1 VNLSDVLS
9 NSKRRRAAKRRGRG
23 RGTGLGKT
31 AGRGHK
37 GAAAR
42 SGFKHRYHYEG
53 GQIPMIRHM
62 PKRGFSN
69 VRFETRHD
77 VINLGDLEKHFQ
89 DGDTVRLEALAE
101 RGLIS
106 PVHGRLKVLAG
117 GDLKKKLA
125 IVAYAASESAIKKI
139 EAAGAKLEL
148 TGPVKKKKRPPPPR
162 PAAQPKKKG
171 KGGEEEGEGAAPAP
185 QESRGG
191 DGKKGE
197 KKKKGE

>member
-9 NSKRRRAAKRRGRG
+9 NSTRRRAAKRRGRG